1 MIGPWHFA
9 CPVFSVPPL
18 SRRAEKAATPYARC
32 ALQGMSFTLQDM
44 SASRS
49 PSNSETS
56 TVNSIEKLSIDEL
69 LHALSDHPPSP
80 ASVTARADAE
90 AWLQHLRV
98 GREMPT
104 PQLLIGLLS
113 ALLQERALS
122 ARPLTD
128 DAVAALGDVN
138 AIDAVLIQDE
148 PDYVHFPH
156 RVDGENWEQC
166 KSKMTHVGVRLVNP
180 VSGDPVHGTAVQR
193 GGLELMVELV
203 NANTNETLN
212 DPMLT
217 GVAGGAFEQCAAAS
231 ACPPPTRSGSPL
243 TARMLST

>member
-1 MIGPWHFA
+1 MTVHVHVP
-9 CPVFSVPPL
+9 FSPSP
-18 SRRAEKAATPYARC
+18 SRRRAEESGHSLRYARC

-49 PSNSETS
+49 PSNSEIS
-56 TVNSIEKLSIDEL
+56 TVNFDEFL
-69 LHALSDHPPSP
+69 DALGDHPPSP

-90 AWLQHLRV
+90 AWLQHLQV
-98 GREMPT
+98 GGEMPT
-104 PQLLIGLLS
+104 PLALIGLLS

-122 ARPLTD
+122 ARPLTE
-128 DAVAALGDVN
+128 DALAALGDVN

-166 KSKMTHVGVRLVNP
+166 KSKMTHVGVLLVNP
-180 VSGDPVHGTAVQR
+180 VSGDPVHGTALQR